1 MASLCPGNKEEE
13 EEKKVMREEAACL
26 VAQVGDEHALSRLT
40 ADALVE
46 QEEHDAV
53 QVDGL
58 GEELLAVLVQQD
70 GLVMAEEKEDRE

>member
-1 MASLCPGNKEEE
+1 
-13 EEKKVMREEAACL
+13 MREEVACL

-53 QVDGL
+53 QVDSL

-70 GLVMAEEKEDRE
+70 GLAMAEEKEVQNRESKKKKKTVHYSEPEV